1 MLHLKDAFQAS
12 SYFIYKYIVE
22 TSLLLHASTFDI
34 LSVSFPSKMMY
45 VYIASPIEKNC
56 SLPQKVSCQKSAQ
69 EDKS

>member
-45 VYIASPIEKNC
+45 VCIYCGEVMNSKKLCSHLPI
-56 SLPQKVSCQKSAQ
+56 L
-69 EDKS
+69 